1 MQSVSPVPAVS
12 GSVLT
17 YTITVTNGGPAT
29 ATGVTLNPGV
39 PAGATGVIATATQGT
54 CALVAGA
61 WSCALGAIAAG
72 GEVVATVTF
81 VPPGAGV
88 LVTTASVTATQA
100 DSVPANNSHV
110 LAATIVP
117 AAAGVNLSIT
127 KTDSLES
134 VRTGGAFNY
143 SIVVTNAGTTVATGV
158 HVIDPIP
165 AGITILAPT
174 STQGTCSIAAGQLQ
188 CDLGTLNPGQ
198 IVTITL
204 PATAGAP
211 GLVTNTAFVTSNEV
225 DLTPLNNLASQ
236 QTMIVATAGCPVPA
250 FSGPVRFSTGPAAS
264 AGDLMTGDLNHD
276 GELDLVATLPSAN
289 SVSVLLGNGSG
300 GFGAP
305 TVLPAGL
312 GALEGELIDLNGDGN
327 LDLALEGLSDAWV
340 VFGNAAGGFGTP
352 VQFSFAPAVVSDVR
366 VGDFNDDGIRD
377 LIVAAMSGTNSALH
391 VLAGNGTGGF
401 SLATSLTLD
410 RRADRLVVGDFND
423 DGNDDVVASFAL
435 AGGAIGDDFV
445 YVLLGNGGGSF
456 PTAPISIPIL
466 QTANRAFVQPLG
478 DLNGDGFADL
488 GLVEFVGTIRRLV
501 LLMGNGAGSFA
512 PTVLANAPSAIFRVS
527 SGDLNGDG
535 FLDLVSADFN
545 RIGVQFGD
553 GAGGFAAPVYFAAM
567 SPGDIRIA
575 DFSGD
580 SRPDIAVAGFRAGVG
595 GVSVLLNGCGQPQTD
610 LVVTLADA
618 PDPAAEGT
626 TVTVTATVTNVGSI
640 AATNV
645 SLTALPA
652 GISGSVQSVST
663 TAGVCSSSNSEV
675 VCSLGTIASGTAVTV
690 TMDMQ
695 PATGGLQRTTVG
707 ATASQSDAT
716 PGNNLAVENTVINAT
731 GRTYIVTNTNDS
743 GAGSLRQAIDSSNAD
758 AGDVD
763 QIVFN
768 IGAGG
773 PQTIALLSPLSTVSQ
788 PVVIDGTT
796 QPGFSGTPVIELNG
810 TGISG
815 TGLNVTGGN
824 TTIRGLVINRF
835 GGNGITLSTN
845 GGNVVEGNFI
855 GTNVAGTVAFA
866 NNQGVAIFSA
876 GNRVGGTAAGAR
888 NIISGNTTSAVALV
902 NATATGNLVQG
913 NYIGT
918 NVNGTAAVP
927 NQGVQSGIFLNAGAS
942 SNSVI
947 GNVVS
952 GNTQHA
958 VTVVGTT
965 SNANVIQGNFIGTD
979 PTGLVRVANGGIGVD
994 IVSAPNTV
1002 IGGAGAARN
1011 IISGNGTGIQ
1021 IRTGAAGTLVQNN
1034 YIGAAASGTAAISN
1048 GLGISINDGAGAN
1061 IIGSTTPGLGNLIS
1075 GNTGTGISLVG
1086 TLTTDNS
1093 IVGNFIGTGVNGA
1106 GQLSNSGDGIN
1117 INGATDTLIGGPAA
1131 GAVNAIAFNGGNG
1144 VNVTGGPGNRIS
1156 TNVITGN
1163 GLLGINLSLPGVT
1176 PNDAGDADF
1185 GANNIQNFPVLTSAV
1200 DNGTTLT
1207 VQGTLNSLANTTFRI
1222 ECRPGSPPRPTPGRG
1237 RPCRRSAF
1245 IVTRSTTPL
1254 KSPSAPIGS

>member
-1 MQSVSPVPAVS
+1 MGAVPADGSADTQTLGGAIVNWVFNPGEANLSVNQSVSPVPAVA
-12 GSVLT
+12 GTPLT
-17 YTITVTNGGPAT
+17 YTIRVTNGGPAA

-39 PAGATGVIATATQGT
+39 PAGATGVVATATQGT
-54 CALVAGA
+54 CALVAGS

-100 DSVPANNSHV
+100 DSVTANNSHV

-117 AAAGVNLSIT
+117 AGAGVNLSIA

-134 VRTGGAFNY
+134 VSTGGAFNY

-876 GNRVGGTAAGAR
+876 GNRVGGTTAGAR
-888 NIISGNTTSAVALV
+888 NIISGNTTSGCRARERHGDRQPGPGELHRHQRQRHGGGAEPGR
-902 NATATGNLVQG
+902 AERHH
-913 NYIGT
+913 I
-918 NVNGTAAVP
+918 
-927 NQGVQSGIFLNAGAS
+927 SNAGAS

-958 VTVVGTT
+958 VTVVRHDIERQRHPGQLHRHGSDRPRSASRTAGSAST
-965 SNANVIQGNFIGTD
+965 S
-979 PTGLVRVANGGIGVD
+979 
-994 IVSAPNTV
+994 SARPIRS

-1117 INGATDTLIGGPAA
+1117 DQ
-1131 GAVNAIAFNGGNG
+1131 
-1144 VNVTGGPGNRIS
+1144 RC
-1156 TNVITGN
+1156 
-1163 GLLGINLSLPGVT
+1163 
-1176 PNDAGDADF
+1176 D
-1185 GANNIQNFPVLTSAV
+1185 
-1200 DNGTTLT
+1200 
-1207 VQGTLNSLANTTFRI
+1207 
-1222 ECRPGSPPRPTPGRG
+1222 
-1237 RPCRRSAF
+1237 
-1245 IVTRSTTPL
+1245 
-1254 KSPSAPIGS
+1254 